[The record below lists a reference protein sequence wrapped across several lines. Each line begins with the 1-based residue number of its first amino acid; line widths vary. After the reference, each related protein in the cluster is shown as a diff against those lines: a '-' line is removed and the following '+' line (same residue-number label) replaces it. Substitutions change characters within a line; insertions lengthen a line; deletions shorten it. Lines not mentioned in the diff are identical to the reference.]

1 MNSSSGTPQTTN
13 RRAFTLAELVVVLSL
28 IGLLGLI
35 LLPALAGV
43 RPSSKGVHCLNNLR
57 RLSGAWLMY
66 ATDNSDQLA
75 SNPTM
80 SPGTAWTAGILT
92 TSLSSDN
99 TNTLKLLDPNQT
111 LIARYLQSADSFKC
125 PADQTIVFGFP
136 RVRSIALMSPLG
148 GNSGSQAN
156 QIAGRTYFDA
166 RRITELNKPGP
177 ANTLAILDEHPASLN
192 DANFYFRSG
201 FNTSGAIWT
210 DLPASFHDGG
220 AGVSF
225 ADGHAMIRRW
235 QSSSTLSYG
244 GGPLNVPGS
253 LDYTWINDRSPY
265 R

>member
-1 MNSSSGTPQTTN
+1 MTKC
-13 RRAFTLAELVVVLSL
+13 RAFTLVELVVVMSL
-28 IGLLGLI
+28 IGLLGLM
-35 LLPALAGV
+35 LLPALSGV

-57 RLSGAWLMY
+57 RLTGAWLMY
-66 ATDNSDQLA
+66 ATDNADQLA
-75 SNPTM
+75 SNPSM
-80 SPGTAWTAGILT
+80 SSSAGWAAGIMSA
-92 TSLSSDN
+92 SLNSDN
-99 TNTLKLLDPNQT
+99 TNTLKLLDPTQT

-125 PADQTIVFGFP
+125 PADQTIVFSFP
-136 RVRSIALMSPLG
+136 RVRSVALMSPLG

-166 RRITELNKPGP
+166 RRISELNNPGP
-177 ANTLAILDEHPASLN
+177 ARTLAILDEHPASLN

-201 FNTSGAIWT
+201 FSVAGAIWT

-235 QSSSTLSYG
+235 QSSTTLSYG

>member
-1 MNSSSGTPQTTN
+1 MKSSADTRQNPKRQ
-13 RRAFTLAELVVVLSL
+13 AFTLVELVVVLSL

-35 LLPALAGV
+35 LFPALAGT

-57 RLSGAWLMY
+57 RLTGAWLMY

-80 SPGTAWTAGILT
+80 SFSAGWAAGSMSLT
-92 TSLSSDN
+92 SDN
-99 TNTLKLLDPNQT
+99 TNTLKLLDPTQT

-125 PADQTIVFGFP
+125 PADQTIVFSFP
-136 RVRSIALMSPLG
+136 RVRSVALMSPLG

-177 ANTLAILDEHPASLN
+177 AQTLAILDEHPASLN

-201 FNTSGAIWT
+201 FNASGAIWT

-220 AGVSF
+220 AGASF

-235 QSSSTLSYG
+235 QSSTTLNFSG
-244 GGPLNVPGS
+244 GSLNVPGS
-253 LDYTWINDRSPY
+253 VDYAWINERSPY

>member
-1 MNSSSGTPQTTN
+1 MKSASDTPQSTG
-13 RRAFTLAELVVVLSL
+13 RHAFTLVELVVVLSL

-35 LLPALAGV
+35 LLPALGGV

-57 RLSGAWLMY
+57 RLTGAWSMY
-66 ATDNSDQLA
+66 ATDNADQLA

-80 SPGTAWTAGILT
+80 SASASWAAGIMSA
-92 TSLSSDN
+92 SLNSDN
-99 TNTLKLLDPNQT
+99 TNTLKLLDPAQT

-125 PADQTIVFGFP
+125 PADQTVVFSFP
-136 RVRSIALMSPLG
+136 RVRSVALMSPLG

-156 QIAGRTYFDA
+156 QIAGRTYLDA

-177 ANTLAILDEHPASLN
+177 AQTLAILDEHPASLN

-201 FNTSGAIWT
+201 FSVAGAIWT

-225 ADGHAMIRRW
+225 ADGHAIIRRW
-235 QSSSTLSYG
+235 QSSTTLSYG